1 MIIGAVGELYSL
13 YFSDEL
19 FFTLGIFRGTWLTPF
34 DLLFATLGVVDA
46 VVDVIGVANLSV
58 LLLSYL

>member
-1 MIIGAVGELYSL
+1 MN
-13 YFSDEL
+13 F
-19 FFTLGIFRGTWLTPF
+19 FFTPGIFRGTWLTPF